1 MRDIDSIL
9 ADVIEALEPRESLPI
24 PESPIVWSPLG
35 LWLATSFSR
44 MSWAPVLTLDTG
56 TLIDAARKT
65 GRAHVTLSTGD
76 DKVWASTHD
85 GSKSWEFRD
94 TGGEAPTP
102 TREMIILALALALGV
117 ETEG

>member
-1 MRDIDSIL
+1 MRDIDDIL
-9 ADVIEALEPRESLPI
+9 RDVIEALEPMDSLPKD
-24 PESPIVWSPLG
+24 PPLDTLSPLG
-35 LWLATSFSR
+35 LWWSVD
-44 MSWAPVLTLDTG
+44 SWVVWLHVDPIDTG